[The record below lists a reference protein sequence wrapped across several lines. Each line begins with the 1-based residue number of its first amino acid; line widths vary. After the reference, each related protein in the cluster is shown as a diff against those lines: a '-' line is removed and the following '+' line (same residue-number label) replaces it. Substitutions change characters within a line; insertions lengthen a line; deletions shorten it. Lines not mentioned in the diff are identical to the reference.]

1 MSDNKPSPPPNGGEY
16 ECVDPA
22 LGAELWRLA
31 DPSCPEELRGRLET
45 HVAFCAD
52 CRLQL
57 AVDRKAVAI
66 LQDESSVDIP
76 VVAGLE
82 RTRGRLSGWSAGLG
96 ATALAA
102 GLALLILLPPRA
114 PHESLTLRGDDG
126 PVIERPVADE
136 VVRGRT
142 PALRWTALTGATR
155 YDVRIEAVAGNYRW
169 STQTETPSASVP
181 QDRELP
187 PQTRFRI
194 SVSPIP
200 AHVAPD
206 GALRSSFRTGGTGA
220 WLAHRLRHGAAA
232 GRVLGG
238 VGLLGLL
245 AGVAGLIRW
254 QRPS

>member
-1 MSDNKPSPPPNGGEY
+1 MSDNRPSPPPNGGEY
-16 ECVDPA
+16 ECVDPI
-22 LGAELWRLA
+22 LGSELWRLA
-31 DPSCPEELRGRLET
+31 DPSCPDELRDRLET

-57 AVDRKAVAI
+57 AVDRKAVEI
-66 LQDESSVDIP
+66 LRDEGLVDLPQP
-76 VVAGLE
+76 VAS
-82 RTRGRLSGWSAGLG
+82 GRSGDKLSGWTTGVG

-102 GLALLILLPPRA
+102 GLALLLLLPPGA

-136 VVRGRT
+136 VVFGREPT
-142 PALRWTALTGATR
+142 LRWTPLPGATR
-155 YDVRIEAVAGNYRW
+155 YNVQIEAVAGDYRW
-169 STQTETPSASVP
+169 STMTETPTASVP
-181 QDRELP
+181 HDRALP
-187 PQTRFRI
+187 PESRFRI
-194 SVSPIP
+194 SVAAIP

-206 GALRSSFRTGGTGA
+206 GALRSSFRTGGAGA

-232 GRVLGG
+232 ARALGG
-238 VGLLGLL
+238 LGLLGML